1 MKKVDTRYW
10 VELTGITLFMIGLG
24 CVAFLLVF
32 PGHYPPVL
40 PVLLA
45 VIVVMTAAGQVMLT
59 RFMDQKFSKFN
70 AAFLIYKTLK
80 MLILMAFM
88 VIYSLWHKEHVLP
101 FLITTF
107 ILYLVYMIFES
118 RYMNRQSRKQAE
130 R

>member
-45 VIVVMTAAGQVMLT
+45 IIVVMTAAGQVMLT

-70 AAFLIYKTLK
+70 AAFLIYKTIK
-80 MLILMAFM
+80 ILILMAFI
-88 VIYSLWHKEHVLP
+88 VIYSLLYREQALP
-101 FLITTF
+101 LLISTL
-107 ILYLVYMIFES
+107 IIYLVYVIFES
-118 RYMNRQSRKQAE
+118 RSLSRHSKNQAV

>member
-10 VELTGITLFMIGLG
+10 VELAVITLFMIGLG

-45 VIVVMTAAGQVMLT
+45 IIVIMTAAGQVVLT
-59 RFMDQKFSKFN
+59 RFMDQKFSQFN
-70 AAFLIYKTLK
+70 SAFLIYKTVK
-80 MLILMAFM
+80 ILILMAFM
-88 VIYSLWHKEHVLP
+88 IIYSLLHREMALP
-101 FLITTF
+101 FLVSTL
-107 ILYLVYMIFES
+107 ILYLVYVVFES
-118 RYMNRQSRKQAE
+118 RSLSRHSKNQAV